1 MFSIL
6 FAEVLLS
13 PLSSVHDLTVG
24 SLSNGDSN
32 ENGKKALGLDWQ
44 DNNFARASRF
54 FVHFL
59 AVVARLPREYAYF
72 HVSSRTGTQ
81 DNNFLKLPSNIR
93 RRILNKKSCDDRQ
106 RFFFLLSAQAN
117 YKGKEVSAIRESL
130 LLSLKFI
137 KNNISRMHAAN

>member
-1 MFSIL
+1 MFCIL
-6 FAEVLLS
+6 FADVLLS

-44 DNNFARASRF
+44 NNHFARASRF

-59 AVVARLPREYAYF
+59 AIVARLPREYAYF
-72 HVSSRTGTQ
+72 HVSSGTGTQ

-93 RRILNKKSCDDRQ
+93 RRI
-106 RFFFLLSAQAN
+106 
-117 YKGKEVSAIRESL
+117 
-130 LLSLKFI
+130 
-137 KNNISRMHAAN
+137 